1 MKRVALY
8 ARVSTGGQTVEN
20 QLRELEQVGSRIGW
34 QVVDRYIDQGISGAK
49 GRAERPELARMMR
62 AVIRGELD
70 VVAAWSVDRLG
81 RSLQELV
88 SLLNELR
95 ERRVD
100 LYLHQQGLD
109 TGTPS
114 GRAMYQMLGVF
125 AEFERAII
133 IERIK
138 AGMTRARAQGKRL
151 SRPLIPKVTAE
162 RIRELRTAG
171 MSLRRIADEV
181 GVSKSTVAN
190 YLPPELQ
197 KVRSAIVPS

>member
-20 QLRELEQVGSRIGW
+20 QLRELQQVGSRIGW
-34 QVVDRYIDQGISGAK
+34 EVVDRYIDQGISGAK
-49 GRAERPELARMMR
+49 GRAERPELDRMMR

-151 SRPLIPKVTAE
+151 SRPLTPDAAIE
-162 RIRELRTAG
+162 RIRELRARG
-171 MSLRRIADEV
+171 MSLRRIAEEV

-190 YLPPELQ
+190 YDSKVAKRPEEAA
-197 KVRSAIVPS
+197 RMP

>member
-34 QVVDRYIDQGISGAK
+34 QIIDRYIDQGISGAK
-49 GRAERPELARMMR
+49 GRAERPELDRMMR

-151 SRPLIPKVTAE
+151 SRPLIPEATQE
-162 RIRELRTAG
+162 RIRELRGHG
-171 MSLRRIADEV
+171 MSVRRVAEEV

-190 YLPPELQ
+190 YDSKAIKRPEEAA
-197 KVRSAIVPS
+197 RTP

>member
-34 QVVDRYIDQGISGAK
+34 QIIDRYIDQGISGAK
-49 GRAERPELARMMR
+49 GRAERPELDRMMR

-95 ERRVD
+95 ERQVD

-151 SRPLIPKVTAE
+151 SRPLTPETVQE
-162 RIRELRTAG
+162 RICELRARG
-171 MSLRRIADEV
+171 MSMRRIADEV
-181 GVSKSTVAN
+181 GVSKSTVSN
-190 YLPPELQ
+190 YTSRLTQGAGRQQP
-197 KVRSAIVPS
+197 

>member
-20 QLRELEQVGSRIGW
+20 QLRELQQVGSRIGW
-34 QVVDRYIDQGISGAK
+34 EVVDRYIDQGISGAK
-49 GRAERPELARMMR
+49 GRAERPELDRMMR

-151 SRPLIPKVTAE
+151 SRPLTPDAAIE
-162 RIRELRTAG
+162 RIRELRARG
-171 MSLRRIADEV
+171 MSLRRIAEEV

-190 YLPPELQ
+190 YDSKAAKRPEEAA
-197 KVRSAIVPS
+197 RMP